1 MKKNHLIIWIITIIA
16 VIAILTNPNQD
27 RHREVVKSR
36 FNSYILES
44 LKEKNSKTSAQWADA
59 GKTLGNMLG
68 GMFVDQIINNL
79 VSSDN
84 YILFSM
90 TKISWEGKT
99 KTIGFGAFGN
109 VYLIG
114 KIDETLKNGVLDEGK

>member
-1 MKKNHLIIWIITIIA
+1 MKKNHLIIGII
-16 VIAILTNPNQD
+16 VIVGIVAILTNPNQD
-27 RHREVVKSR
+27 EHREFVKSR

-44 LKEKNSKTSAQWADA
+44 LKDKSSKTNAQWADA

-68 GMFVDQIINNL
+68 GLFVDQIINNL

-84 YILFSM
+84 YILFST

-114 KIDETLKNGVLDEGK
+114 KIDEALKNGVLDEGK